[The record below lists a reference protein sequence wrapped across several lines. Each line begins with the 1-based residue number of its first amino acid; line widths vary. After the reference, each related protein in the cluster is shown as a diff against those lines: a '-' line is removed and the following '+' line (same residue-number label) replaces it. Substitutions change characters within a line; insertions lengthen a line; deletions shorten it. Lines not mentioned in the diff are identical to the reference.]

1 MKTIFS
7 GLPNDIIISIIRIDN
22 DRRKSD
28 FLNWKILHKE
38 VVKQLNKI
46 TTMNEFCPS
55 IRSTFNIGGE
65 GLSISEIWMF
75 AESTDTLGPTTSSQS
90 PAGGGYMYFFGISRA
105 SV

>member
-46 TTMNEFCPS
+46 TTMDEFCPC
-55 IRSTFNIGGE
+55 IRSTFNREGD
-65 GLSISEIWMF
+65 GLSITEIWMF
-75 AESTDTLGPTTSSQS
+75 DDLSWLN
-90 PAGGGYMYFFGISRA
+90 Y
-105 SV
+105 V